1 MKILIS
7 IILLTISSLTFANP
21 HHHTGPRH
29 WNHYGHNHW
38 HNKHHGHH
46 RNNWILPALV
56 GGAVVYAATRPTP
69 IIIQPPIL
77 SNPNEIIID
86 GVVYTRQRM
95 YINGIE
101 QEVLVR
107 IQ

>member
-1 MKILIS
+1 MKILVI
-7 IILLTISSLTFANP
+7 IILLTVSSLTLANP
-21 HHHTGPRH
+21 RHHTGPRH
-29 WNHYGHNHW
+29 HGYNHW
-38 HNKHHGHH
+38 HNTHHGHH

-56 GGAVVYAATRPTP
+56 GGAVVYAATRPAP
-69 IIIQPPIL
+69 IIVQPPIIL
-77 SNPNEIIID
+77 NSNEIILD

-101 QEVLVR
+101 QEVLIR